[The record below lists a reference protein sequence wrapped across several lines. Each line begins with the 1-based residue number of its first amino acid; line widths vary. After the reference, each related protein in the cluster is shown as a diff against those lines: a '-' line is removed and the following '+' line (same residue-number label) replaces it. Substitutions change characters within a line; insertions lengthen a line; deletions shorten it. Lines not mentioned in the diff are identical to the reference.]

1 MAAVHQLNYLLIL
14 SVILTFHCFSKVVSQ
29 NQPISNEI
37 PGSEANTKVTKPGF
51 LVNHPACQKDLRALA
66 VM

>member
-1 MAAVHQLNYLLIL
+1 M
-14 SVILTFHCFSKVVSQ
+14 SQ